1 MLKRFC
7 TCWFLVL
14 AGFTPAQA
22 DGDFDYYVLALSWNA
37 AWCDREGDARE
48 ADQCHARHDYGFT
61 LHGLWPQ
68 NEDGWPEYCRTAKR
82 DPSRRM
88 TRDMSDIMGSG
99 GLAWHQWKKH
109 GRCTGLSA
117 RNYFALSREAY
128 ARVARPEV
136 LRKISKPLD
145 VPPSVLEDA
154 FIEVN
159 SELEPNGITVTCKS
173 GQLAEVRICLTR
185 SLEFRSCAKNAARDC
200 GSSKITIAPIR

>member
-7 TCWFLVL
+7 ISMLL
-14 AGFTPAQA
+14 ILSGLSPARA
-22 DGDFDYYVLALSWNA
+22 EESFDYYVLALSWNA
-37 AWCDREGDARE
+37 AWCAREGDARN
-48 ADQCHARHDYGFT
+48 ADQCHARHDHGFT

-117 RNYFALSREAY
+117 RDYFALSREAY
-128 ARVARPEV
+128 ARVLRPEI
-136 LRKISKPLD
+136 LRKISKPLK
-145 VPPSVLEDA
+145 VSPPVVEDA
-154 FIEVN
+154 FIEIN
-159 SELEPNGITVTCKS
+159 PDLRPNGITVTCKS
-173 GQLAEVRICLTR
+173 GQLAEVRICLTKN
-185 SLEFRSCAKNAARDC
+185 LELRSCAQNAARDC
-200 GSSKITIAPIR
+200 GKSSITIIPMR